1 MTNRKATFA
10 KRQRET
16 DLKDK
21 ARQKAM
27 RREQKRTEVRVT
39 KGPEIAWDE
48 AVHETDS
55 GALPPTDAP
64 PTDDKATPSPDP
76 HRPSAALPAGGKPLA
91 SSDPHRPSAAAAS
104 KPVAS
109 GDTHRHPVQPAGGKP
124 VPSSDPS

>member
-64 PTDDKATPSPDP
+64 PTDDKATPSSPPSPSSNDSHRHSAAPAPGKAAASADP
-76 HRPSAALPAGGKPLA
+76 HRASAGSKPL
-91 SSDPHRPSAAAAS
+91 PSN
-104 KPVAS
+104 
-109 GDTHRHPVQPAGGKP
+109 
-124 VPSSDPS
+124 DPS